1 MHKRVLPSQ
10 RMAGRPPGPSI
21 RVVRFGDQHRAESIR
36 AVLAQ
41 EQVQFIQAL
50 EVKDQRAV
58 GAVDLEAEEILAPG
72 AKRAGLQRADR
83 AAAELQHRF
92 DRILDV
98 DSPHT
103 AFVART
109 AINEDARG
117 GGDRS
122 DFADERSEEHTS
134 ELQSR
139 GHLVCRLLLEKKTE
153 VAA

>member
-1 MHKRVLPSQ
+1 MRCPGDSTLAATVAPTVAFRRSRRFSLLCMVLASQ
-10 RMAGRPPGPSI
+10 RMAGRPPAPSI

-83 AAAELQHRF
+83 AAAEL
-92 DRILDV
+92 
-98 DSPHT
+98 
-103 AFVART
+103 
-109 AINEDARG
+109 
-117 GGDRS
+117 
-122 DFADERSEEHTS
+122 
-134 ELQSR
+134 
-139 GHLVCRLLLEKKTE
+139 
-153 VAA
+153 